1 MGMRVVV
8 YIQIEAYRNAVVP
21 EVQKVDGADI
31 VVVIDEADLPAA
43 LQGAEGMITSG
54 ASKYNANVA
63 RLVRDQGP
71 SLRWLQTVAAGNEGF
86 EANGVP
92 AHIEVTS
99 SGGHSAPVV
108 AEHAIALLLAS
119 AHCVP
124 EFVRTTE
131 KGVWDRSFSPRF
143 RSFFKKTA
151 VVIGLGRIGLE
162 IARKLHAFDMRVI
175 GVTKSGMPKDG
186 VNACVPISDIKSAL
200 AEADA
205 ILLAAPLNAGSQ
217 GLMGAAEF
225 AAIKPGAYLVNIARG
240 GLIDQAALRQALVDG
255 RLAGAG
261 IDVTFPEPLPPGDP
275 LWTAPNLILS
285 PHTAGGGSAESP
297 KRLAAAVRQNL
308 ENFVAGRPL
317 LHTLPYGA
325 HA

>member
-1 MGMRVVV
+1 MRVVV
-8 YIQIEAYRNAVVP
+8 YIPIEAYRNAVVP
-21 EVQKVDGADI
+21 EVQRVRGAEI
-31 VVVIDEADLPAA
+31 VVVTDEADLPAA
-43 LQGAEGMITSG
+43 LKGADGMISSG
-54 ASKYNANVA
+54 ASKYNAFVA
-63 RLVRDQGP
+63 KTVRDEGP
-71 SLRWLQTVAAGNEGF
+71 RLRWFQTVAAGNEGF

-92 AHIEVTS
+92 PYMEVTS

-108 AEHAIALLLAS
+108 AEHAVALLLAS

-124 EFVRTTE
+124 EFVRATE

-143 RSFFKKTA
+143 RSFFRKTA
-151 VVIGLGRIGLE
+151 IVVGLGRIGLE

-175 GVTKSGMPKDG
+175 GVTKSGTLKDG
-186 VNACVPISDIKSAL
+186 VDTCVPVSDIKSVL
-200 AEADA
+200 GEADA
-205 ILLAAPLNAGSQ
+205 IMLAAPLNAGSQ

-240 GLIDQAALRQALVDG
+240 GLIDQAALRQALLDG

-261 IDVTFPEPLPPGDP
+261 IDVTVPEPLPAGDP

-297 KRLAAAVRQNL
+297 RRLAAAVRQNL
-308 ENFVAGRPL
+308 ENFIAGKPL

>member
-1 MGMRVVV
+1 MSMRVVV
-8 YIQIEAYRNAVVP
+8 YIPIEAYRNAVVP
-21 EVQKVDGADI
+21 EVQQVEGAEI
-31 VVVIDEADLPAA
+31 VVITDEADLPAA
-43 LQGAEGMITSG
+43 LKGAEGMISSG
-54 ASKYNANVA
+54 ASKYNAFVA
-63 RLVRDQGP
+63 KAVRDEGP
-71 SLRWLQTVAAGNEGF
+71 ALRWFQTVAAGNEGF

-92 AHIEVTS
+92 PYMEVTS

-108 AEHAIALLLAS
+108 AEHALALLLAA

-124 EFVRTTE
+124 DFARNVE

-143 RSFFKKTA
+143 RSMFGKTA
-151 VVIGLGRIGLE
+151 VVVGLGRIGLE
-162 IARKLHAFDMRVI
+162 IAKRLRAFDMRLI
-175 GVTKSGMPKDG
+175 GVTRSGTPKPGIDSCF
-186 VNACVPISDIKSAL
+186 AIADFKKAL

-205 ILLAAPLNAGSQ
+205 VMLAAPLTAQSQ

-225 AAIKPGAYLVNIARG
+225 AALKPGAYLVNIARG
-240 GLIDQAALRQALVDG
+240 GLIDQAAFRQALVDG

-261 IDVTFPEPLPPGDP
+261 IDVTTPEPLPAGDP

-308 ENFVAGRPL
+308 ENFIAGKPL

>member
-1 MGMRVVV
+1 MRIVV
-8 YIQIEAYRNAVVP
+8 YIPIEAYRNAVVP
-21 EVQKVDGADI
+21 EVRKVDGAEI

-54 ASKYNANVA
+54 ASKYTAEVA
-63 RLVRDQGP
+63 RLVRGQGP

-92 AHIEVTS
+92 AHVEVTS

-108 AEHAIALLLAS
+108 AEHAMALLLAS
-119 AHCVP
+119 AHCIP
-124 EFVRTTE
+124 EFVRNAE
-131 KGVWDRSFSPRF
+131 HRAWDRSFSPRL
-143 RSFFKKTA
+143 RSFFNKTA
-151 VVIGLGRIGLE
+151 VVVGLGRIGLE
-162 IARKLHAFDMRVI
+162 IAKRLHAFDMRVI
-175 GVTKSGMPKDG
+175 GVTKSGILKPG
-186 VNACVPISDIKSAL
+186 VDACVPVADIKSAL

-205 ILLAAPLNAGSQ
+205 IMIAAPLNAASQ
-217 GLMGAAEF
+217 GLMGPAEF
-225 AAIKPGAYLVNIARG
+225 AAVKPGAYLVNIARG
-240 GLIDQAALRQALVDG
+240 GLLDQAALRQALVDG

-261 IDVTFPEPLPPGDP
+261 IDVTVPEPLPADDP

-297 KRLAAAVRQNL
+297 RRLAAAVRQNL
-308 ENFVAGRPL
+308 ENFIAGKPL
-317 LHTLPYGA
+317 LHTLPYGV